1 MSNPPLS
8 FESRTYTVPLTPAAQ
23 RAWIISRM
31 LPPPE
36 CKTPQPSSLPCCGTC
51 KHWGPEVLQAL
62 CAGPLGKER
71 RFLLVA
77 ECDLLPHSETWLS
90 RQAMESAGSVSP
102 IDQVVDGPRATALL
116 SVCGQWQ
123 PRAKA
128 MEADAVQ
135 TASRVADGAKES
147 KA

>member
-1 MSNPPLS
+1 MSEPSPS
-8 FESRTYTVPLTPAAQ
+8 VEPWTYAVPVTP
-23 RAWIISRM
+23 I
-31 LPPPE
+31 PPPE
-36 CKTPQPSSLPCCGTC
+36 CKVPQPSALCCCGTC

-71 RFLLVA
+71 RFLLIA

-90 RQAMESAGSVSP
+90 RRAMESAGSGPS
-102 IDQVVDGPRATALL
+102 IDQVEDGPRATALL